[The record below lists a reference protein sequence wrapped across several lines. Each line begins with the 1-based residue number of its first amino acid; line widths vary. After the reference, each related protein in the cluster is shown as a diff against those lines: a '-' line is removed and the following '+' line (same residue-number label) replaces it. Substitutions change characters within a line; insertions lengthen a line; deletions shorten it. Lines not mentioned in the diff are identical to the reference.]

1 MKSQHMVFKNCDSD
15 LWTCSKLEAPTL
27 QQLHRRWIMIGNFM
41 IAIRKVSATG
51 RCQDATIM
59 DGVIIRSFLGER

>member
-1 MKSQHMVFKNCDSD
+1 
-15 LWTCSKLEAPTL
+15 
-27 QQLHRRWIMIGNFM
+27 MIGNFM